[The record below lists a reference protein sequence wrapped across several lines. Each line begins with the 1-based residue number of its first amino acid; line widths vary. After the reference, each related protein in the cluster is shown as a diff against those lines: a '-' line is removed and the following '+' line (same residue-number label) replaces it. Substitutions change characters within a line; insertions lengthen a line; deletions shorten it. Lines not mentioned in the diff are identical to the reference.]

1 MTVYTRPVHY
11 YETDRMDC
19 VHHSN
24 YIRWFEEGRVYFMQE
39 NGFSYEGL
47 EASGLV
53 SPVLSAQADYH
64 TMCRFGDTVGIA
76 IELEQYTGTRTQFHY
91 TVRDHATGQLR
102 CEGRTR
108 HCFINPSGKPVS
120 LKKAL
125 PEYDRLI
132 RAYMD
137 GREKGDPLCQ
147 K

>member
-24 YIRWFEEGRVYFMQE
+24 YIRWFEEARVYFMQA

-47 EASGLV
+47 ESSGLV
-53 SPVLSAQADYH
+53 SPVLSVQVDYH
-64 TMCRFGDTVGIA
+64 TMCRFGDTVEIVT
-76 IELEQYTGTRTQFHY
+76 ELEQYTGTRTQFHY
-91 TVRDHATGQLR
+91 RVLDKATGQLR

-108 HCFINPSGKPVS
+108 HCFITPEGRPVS

-132 RAYMD
+132 KEYMA
-137 GREKGDPLCQ
+137 GRKEES
-147 K
+147 